1 MADIDDRGT
10 QRPPPRRGRR
20 TFIVGAAGLAGLAA
34 SPPHAAALVAGSTDA
49 DDTPERAG
57 STPADGSP
65 ESDGAAAAGRVPFHG
80 RHQAGILTPQQP
92 FAAFVAYDVRCE
104 SRRELAALLQKLTRR
119 ARALTA
125 GLTPA
130 DPAVAAVKGPQD
142 RLTIT
147 VGVGASLFDER
158 FGLASAKPAGLDPMP
173 AFRDDRLDEASC
185 HGDLSV
191 QICAQHPDAV
201 LHVIR
206 DLARETHGM
215 LRTRWRVDGFLNP
228 PRPAGAPRT
237 FIGFKDGIAHPDLRS
252 SRAADR
258 LLWLGASA
266 GGPAWT
272 RNGCFQVLRTIR
284 LHAEAWDKVPTRE
297 QERILGRNKATGA
310 PLTGRRESDLPA
322 YEADPDGLRIPLDSH
337 IRLANPRTPET
348 ADSQILRRS
357 YNVDRGLAPD
367 GTLDLG
373 LLFCC
378 YQQDIARQ
386 FAAVQRRLEG
396 ERFADFTSTTGGGY
410 FFTLPGVRDS
420 EDWFA
425 SGLLST

>member
-1 MADIDDRGT
+1 MENIDDRGNQQPT
-10 QRPPPRRGRR
+10 LRRGRR
-20 TFIVGAAGLAGLAA
+20 TFIVGAAGLAGLMA
-34 SPPHAAALVAGSTDA
+34 SSPHAAALTAGS
-49 DDTPERAG
+49 G
-57 STPADGSP
+57 G
-65 ESDGAAAAGRVPFHG
+65 AGRVPFHG

-92 FAAFVAYDVRCE
+92 FAAFVAFDVRCE
-104 SRRELAALLQKLTRR
+104 SRQELAAFFKKLTRR
-119 ARALTA
+119 ARALTT

-130 DPAVAAVKGPQD
+130 DPDVAALQGPQD

-158 FGLASAKPAGLDPMP
+158 FGLASRKPAGLVPMP
-173 AFRDDRLDEASC
+173 AFQGDELDEAAC
-185 HGDLSV
+185 HGDLSL

-206 DLARETHGM
+206 DLARETHGA
-215 LRTRWRVDGFLNP
+215 LSPRWRVDGFLNP
-228 PRPAGAPRT
+228 PRPTGAPRT
-237 FIGFKDGIAHPDLRS
+237 FIGFKDGIAHPDLSS

-272 RNGCFQVLRTIR
+272 RDGCFQVLRTIR
-284 LHAEAWDKVPTRE
+284 LHAEAWDRVPIRE
-297 QERILGRNKATGA
+297 QEKILGRHKATGA
-310 PLTGRRESDLPA
+310 PLTGKKESDVPA
-322 YEADPDGLRIPLDSH
+322 YDADPDGRRIALDSH

-357 YNVDRGLAPD
+357 YNVDRGIAQD

-378 YQQDIARQ
+378 YQQDIDRQ
-386 FAAVQRRLEG
+386 FAAVQKRLEG
-396 ERFADFTSTTGGGY
+396 ERFADFTRTTGGGY
-410 FFTLPGVRDS
+410 FLTLPGVKDKA
-420 EDWFA
+420 DWFA
-425 SGLLST
+425 SGLLSV

>member
-1 MADIDDRGT
+1 MADIDDRGIH
-10 QRPPPRRGRR
+10 RPPQRRGRR
-20 TFIVGAAGLAGLAA
+20 TFVLGAAGLAGLLA
-34 SPPHAAALVAGSTDA
+34 SAPCAAAPATGTAEAAGSSD
-49 DDTPERAG
+49 EAG
-57 STPADGSP
+57 HI
-65 ESDGAAAAGRVPFHG
+65 PFHG

-104 SRRELAALLQKLTRR
+104 NRGELAALLKKLTLR

-125 GLTPA
+125 GLTPVN
-130 DPAVAAVKGPQD
+130 PEVAAVKGPQD

-158 FGLASAKPAGLDPMP
+158 FALAPRRPAGLVPMP
-173 AFRDDRLDEASC
+173 AFQDDELDEAAC

-237 FIGFKDGIAHPDLRS
+237 FIGFKDGIAHPDLTS

-258 LLWLGASA
+258 LLWVGASA
-266 GGPAWT
+266 GGPAWAKG
-272 RNGCFQVLRTIR
+272 GCFQVLRTIR
-284 LHAEAWDKVPTRE
+284 LYAEAWDRVPVVE
-297 QERILGRNKATGA
+297 QERIFGRSKATGA
-310 PLTGRRESDLPA
+310 PLTGKKESDPPA
-322 YEADPDGLRIPLDSH
+322 YAADPDGRVIALDSH
-337 IRLANPRTPET
+337 IRRANPRTPQS

-357 YNVDRGLAPD
+357 YNVDRGLAAD

-386 FAAVQRRLEG
+386 FAAVQKRLAG

-410 FFTLPGVRDS
+410 FFVLPGVEDRT
-420 EDWFA
+420 DWFG
-425 SGLLST
+425 SGLLGG